1 MAVASP
7 SEVLWVRLKP
17 RDPQRGYKLRRYTVF
32 GYTFSVERN
41 WYKIPSKV
49 KGLIANED
57 VNVDMKTYMAEIRND
72 NDNPDSALAFDVCTK
87 EEAAAISKREREAK
101 EKNQADNPVD
111 LTTGDFGRNRR
122 EAAAKRAPGR
132 PRRDRDED

>member
-1 MAVASP
+1 MAAASL
-7 SEVLWVRLKP
+7 SEVLWVRLKR

-32 GYTFSVERN
+32 GHTFNVDRG
-41 WYKIPSKV
+41 WYKIPSKI
-49 KGLIANED
+49 KGLVANED
-57 VNVDMKTYMAEIRND
+57 VDVDMKTFMSEIRND

-87 EEAAAISKREREAK
+87 EEAGAIDKREREAK

-122 EAAAKRAPGR
+122 ETAAKRAPGR
-132 PRRDRDED
+132 PRRDRDDE